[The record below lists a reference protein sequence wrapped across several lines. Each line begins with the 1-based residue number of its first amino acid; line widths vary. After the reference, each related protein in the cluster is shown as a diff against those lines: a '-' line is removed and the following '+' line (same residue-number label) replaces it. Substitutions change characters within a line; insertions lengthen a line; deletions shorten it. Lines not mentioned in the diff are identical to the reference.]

1 MNIKDW
7 LQFIID
13 IFKIITWPA
22 VVIFGIC
29 LFSDQI
35 KSIMKRLIKA
45 ELPGGISIEAIPDEL
60 KKGELAKTLIENEP
74 KKEEHKYDVIP
85 LNAVNNR
92 MIEVGLRPSPSGLD
106 ISYYNDLIEQ
116 DSRIALSALRI
127 DLEIILNNLAKGF
140 KIPIDRTLSANVT
153 ARLLLNSSAI
163 TKNQY
168 ELINSIVN
176 VCNFAIH
183 GGNINKEQARQVLA
197 LAPVLIND
205 YIAWLGWG
213 FK

>member
-1 MNIKDW
+1 M
-7 LQFIID
+7 
-13 IFKIITWPA
+13 KIITWPT
-22 VVIFGIC
+22 VVIIALCVFRV
-29 LFSDQI
+29 QI
-35 KSIMKRLIKA
+35 QSLMKRIIKA

-60 KKGELAKTLIENEP
+60 RKGELAKTLIENEP
-74 KKEEHKYDVIP
+74 KKVEKKYDVIP

-127 DLEIILNNLAKGF
+127 DLEIMLNNLAKGF
-140 KIPIDRTLSANVT
+140 KIPVDRTLSANII

-168 ELINSIVN
+168 DLINSIIN

-183 GGNINKEQARQVLA
+183 GGDINKEQARQVLS
-197 LAPVLIND
+197 LAPILIND

-213 FK
+213 FNR